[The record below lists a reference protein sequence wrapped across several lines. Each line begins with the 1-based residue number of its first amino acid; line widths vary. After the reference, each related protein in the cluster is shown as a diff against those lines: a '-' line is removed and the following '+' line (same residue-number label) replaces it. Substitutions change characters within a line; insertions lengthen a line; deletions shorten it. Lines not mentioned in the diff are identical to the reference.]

1 MTAGRNDRRE
11 DRVPQGTIRTY
22 DEKERLGDLLM
33 DDRTEVLIDP
43 SSVEG
48 SGIRTLRVGQR
59 VSFDL
64 VEEGGRKLARTL
76 RLVTFG

>member
-1 MTAGRNDRRE
+1 M
-11 DRVPQGTIRTY
+11 PQGTVRSY
-22 DEKERLGDLLM
+22 DEKERVGDLLM
-33 DDRTEVLIDP
+33 DDRTEVLIDV

-48 SGIRTLRVGQR
+48 SGIRRLRVGQR